1 MHLLLGVAFVLVLVV
16 VALAVGAWLLGAGI
30 NKGVARSPE
39 SPQDSGSP
47 GRVLQI
53 LSLEDAV
60 AISELSSHVF
70 FVRMRE
76 GAIDR
81 LTRAERTFRLVDELL
96 LELANGGF
104 FQYFMDSAG
113 DHAAEAVEAL
123 RVIGAARTAALV
135 EEAWGV
141 VGGDGRAPEREAR
154 FERMAALTEEAKF
167 RLIGLDERFY
177 REDDSAALLL
187 PFVRKHQAEFLDE

>member
-1 MHLLLGVAFVLVLVV
+1 MFVLLSVAFVLVLLV
-16 VALAVGAWLLGAGI
+16 VALGAGALFLGARI
-30 NKGVARSPE
+30 NKGGARTPQ
-39 SPQDSGSP
+39 SPQECGSH
-47 GRVLQI
+47 GRVRQI

-60 AISELSSHVF
+60 AVSELSSHVF

-76 GAIDR
+76 DALGR
-81 LTRAERTFRLVDELL
+81 LTSAERTFRVVDELL
-96 LELANGGF
+96 LELNNGGF

-113 DHAAEAVEAL
+113 DHAAETVEAL

-154 FERMAALTEEAKF
+154 YERMAALTEEAKF